1 MHNRF
6 SKLWAPLILF
16 GAFVFFAAPILT
28 MMRFAFQNVPVF
40 NLGWDTIFSGWS
52 VSKVTSVLDADY
64 FLESLWF
71 SVKLSLITSLLVLV
85 LLVPT
90 AVWVHLRLPRA
101 RGLVEFLTLLPFVIP
116 AIGLVAGI
124 VVLKPYIRW
133 FIASDYALV
142 PLYLV
147 ISLPFS
153 YRAID
158 TALRSLDLN
167 TLVSAS
173 RSLGASWFNTMTRVV
188 VPSILTAIT
197 SAMFLT
203 IAVVLGEYTIAD
215 VLLKRTLPAFTVEY
229 RGIDP
234 RGGYALA
241 VSTLIITVFLF
252 VSLGVLSRSKRDRV
266 ESKVA
271 NDNS

>member
-1 MHNRF
+1 MRNRF

-16 GAFVFFAAPILT
+16 VAFVFFAAPILT

-40 NLGWDTIFSGWS
+40 NLGWETIFSGWS
-52 VSKVTSVLDADY
+52 VSKVVSVLDADY

-173 RSLGASWFNTMTRVV
+173 RSLGSSWFNTMIRVV